1 MNSSVIN
8 ILYFFTREKIPAH
21 IMQLTDCYYAVNL
34 TAVIDLYRMVIER
47 VVKLTLALAVMVSVV
62 PLNA

>member
-1 MNSSVIN
+1 
-8 ILYFFTREKIPAH
+8 
-21 IMQLTDCYYAVNL
+21 MQLTDCYYEVNL